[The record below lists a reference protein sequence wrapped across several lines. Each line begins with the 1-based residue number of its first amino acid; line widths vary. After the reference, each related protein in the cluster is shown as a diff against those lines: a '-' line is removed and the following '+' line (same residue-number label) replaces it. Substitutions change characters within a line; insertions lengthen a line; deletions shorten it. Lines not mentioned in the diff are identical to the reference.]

1 LVPII
6 QLQFERN
13 VREVERKVGDNSGR
27 TSYTDYSAQHEVNA
41 MTKQRENMP
50 TSQNTTYPEGVE
62 MKVARIRAGLRQ
74 YEVAASVGML
84 PNRLSEIEAGRRRP
98 TPELLER
105 LSRVLKAKAMG
116 RSGSQRKDRL
126 A

>member
-1 LVPII
+1 MQVP
-6 QLQFERN
+6 QA
-13 VREVERKVGDNSGR
+13 SG
-27 TSYTDYSAQHEVNA
+27 
-41 MTKQRENMP
+41 
-50 TSQNTTYPEGVE
+50 YPEGVE
-62 MKVARIRAGLRQ
+62 IKILRIKAGLRQ
-74 YEVAASVGML
+74 YEVAASVGIL

-105 LSRVLKAKAMG
+105 IFRVLKANAMG